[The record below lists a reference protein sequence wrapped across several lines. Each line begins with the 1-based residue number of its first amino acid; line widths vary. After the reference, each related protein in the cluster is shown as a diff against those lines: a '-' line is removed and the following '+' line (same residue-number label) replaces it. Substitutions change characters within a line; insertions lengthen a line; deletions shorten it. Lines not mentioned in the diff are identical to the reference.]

1 MTNNQIFVETHHS
14 EFKTPVVFQFSTD
27 DDVLSWKD
35 KTNLPK
41 LYFYDG
47 LSSKPKPAKSYIKQ
61 MRFSKD
67 VFNKLKTLEYEGKS
81 EIIDVTVNGQLV
93 IHGGAVFETYAT
105 HGVPLAFLIEEIIG
119 ARNQAISWNNFVIA
133 ARKNKWPDYQ
143 IWFRIKHSLNEA
155 DINQTVKDGIM
166 NSLANWMQLN
176 P

>member
-1 MTNNQIFVETHHS
+1 MTKNQIFVETQHP
-14 EFKTPVVFQFSTD
+14 EFEHPIVFQFSTD
-27 DDVLSWKD
+27 DDVLAWKD
-35 KTNLPK
+35 KSNLPD

-47 LSSKPKPAKSYIKQ
+47 VSVKPKPAKSYIKQ

-67 VFNKLKTLEYEGKS
+67 VFNKLKTLQYEGKS
-81 EIIDVTVNGQLV
+81 QIVDVTIDGQLV
-93 IHGGAVFETYAT
+93 IHGGAIFETYAT

-119 ARNQAISWNNFVIA
+119 ARNQAISWNNFVVA

-155 DINQTVKDGIM
+155 DIIQPVKDGIM

-176 P
+176 L